1 MTAVLVAVGGATLTV
16 AVVGMRAGI
25 EPFATWFYSF
35 AWYSVL
41 LMTDGVV
48 ARRDGRFFFLDRP
61 GLALSLFGWSIP
73 FWLVF
78 ELLNFRLANWYYVFV
93 PDGATARWIGI
104 AISFAT
110 VLPAIFL
117 SERAL
122 RVYGP
127 WREFSAVDG
136 RRPPAGP
143 GTRPRIGPRTLAAL
157 QAAGLL
163 CLILPLVGP
172 RFFFPLVWVGVTL
185 IADLWVYRRDPERS
199 LLHDLESRRL
209 RRPVRLLVGGMA
221 IGLLWELFNA
231 SARGKWIYTVPGLED
246 LKLFEMPVL
255 GFFGFPFL
263 ALEGWSA
270 YQALVVAGLAADP
283 RRPSDYPAGDRPGA
297 PRPGWVLAAAGLA
310 ALFSALVLRGME
322 TGTIS
327 STTPRLEA
335 IDDPAARALGGSGY
349 DVFDIADADPAE
361 LALAAGIGTERAA
374 DWIEWAR
381 LVTLRGIGVGN
392 AARLR
397 ALGVTSLEEL
407 AAASADELTVRLA
420 ETGPPVRPARVRVW
434 VRAAREAV
442 QREAAGGVAS
452 RRGP

>member
-1 MTAVLVAVGGATLTV
+1 
-16 AVVGMRAGI
+16 
-25 EPFATWFYSF
+25 
-35 AWYSVL
+35 
-41 LMTDGVV
+41 MTDGVL
-48 ARRDGRFFFLDRP
+48 ARRDGHFFLLGRH
-61 GLALSLFGWSIP
+61 GLALSLFGWSVP
-73 FWLVF
+73 FWLFF

-93 PDGATARWIGI
+93 PNGAAARWVGI

-117 SERAL
+117 AERAL

-127 WREFSAVDG
+127 WREISAIDG
-136 RRPPAGP
+136 LRAPAGP
-143 GTRPRIGPRTLAAL
+143 GTRSRIGPRTLAGL
-157 QAAGLL
+157 QATGLL
-163 CLILPLVGP
+163 CLILPLVWP
-172 RFFFPLVWVGVTL
+172 HFFFPLVWVAPTL
-185 IADLWVYRRDPERS
+185 IADPWVYRRDPERS

-283 RRPSDYPAGDRPGA
+283 RSSGDHPARDRRPDR
-297 PRPGWVLAAAGLA
+297 RPGWVLAAAGLA
-310 ALFSALVLRGME
+310 ALFSFLVLRGME
-322 TGTIS
+322 AGTIS

-335 IDDPAARALGGSGY
+335 FADPTARALGGWGY

-361 LALAAGIGTERAA
+361 LAAATPISADRAA

-381 LVTLRGIGVGN
+381 LVTLRGIGVDN

-407 AAASADELTVRLA
+407 AAASPDELTVRLA
-420 ETGPPVRPARVRVW
+420 ETGRPVRPARVRVW

-442 QREAAGGVAS
+442 KGEAAGGA
-452 RRGP
+452 RLR